1 VPVIANPLK
10 TKVKQKNIDILQ
22 FCICI
27 QAKTMNILEILTLV
41 VLGFGLISVI
51 TTRHSTLSII
61 NAISSTLLAVMFIY
75 IQTNTNLTPFIFGNF
90 PNSIGIEHFIDTTSY
105 ILISLFIPIGAYT
118 LYTLIQEEHSD
129 AIKYF
134 TLFTTTVICS
144 SIIVIIT
151 NDIFNFYVF
160 LELLVI
166 CIYLIFANTTDTQKK
181 KNTLEYLLLGGISSV
196 FIVLAIEIIYII
208 YGSLNVTVIFDKS
221 PVLEKSQFIL
231 LKISIIF
238 LVIASF
244 IKLAIFPFTSWVRK
258 IYTTCPNFFL
268 PFYGSIV
275 SSGISLY
282 MVIFFLYKVIHN
294 YQLLLFA
301 SNIITPFCI
310 AGILI
315 FSVLSVKEKDLR
327 VLLGYSTLAQV
338 GYIYICITTPNINA
352 ITGGILHIIHNIIV
366 KFGMFVILTQIYN
379 THKTYLLD
387 SINGLGQNIFI
398 GISLCIF
405 SASLIGI
412 PGTSG
417 FISKFYMFQGL
428 IEEKRFIALLAFIA
442 GSVLNIIYLWR
453 VISPMYFLPVLNKT
467 KFTKT
472 SIAAIIIAI
481 GSTILFGI
489 FTNFT
494 LAKSQKIATE
504 FLQSL

>member
-1 VPVIANPLK
+1 
-10 TKVKQKNIDILQ
+10 
-22 FCICI
+22 
-27 QAKTMNILEILTLV
+27 MNILEILTLV

-51 TTRHSTLSII
+51 TTSNSTLKII
-61 NAISSTLLAVMFIY
+61 NTTSSILLVLMFAY
-75 IQTNTNLTPFIFGNF
+75 IQANTKLTPFVFGNF
-90 PNSIGIEHFIDTTSY
+90 ANSIGIEHFIDTTSY

-160 LELLVI
+160 LELLAI

-208 YGSLNVTVIFDKS
+208 YGSLNVAVIFDKS

-231 LKISIIF
+231 LKISILF

-282 MVIFFLYKVIHN
+282 IVIFFLYKVIHN

-301 SNIITPFCI
+301 SHIITPFCI

-315 FSVLSVKEKDLR
+315 FSVLSIKEKDLR
-327 VLLGYSTLAQV
+327 VLLGYSTLVQV
-338 GYIYICITTPNINA
+338 GYIYICITTPNVNA

-379 THKTYLLD
+379 THKTYLLN
-387 SINGLGQNIFI
+387 SVNGLGENVFI
-398 GISLCIF
+398 GISFCIF

-428 IEEKRFIALLAFIA
+428 IEEKRFVVLFTFIMV
-442 GSVLNIIYLWR
+442 SVLNVVYLWN
-453 VISPMYFLPVLNKT
+453 VVSPMYFLPISSKT
-467 KFTKT
+467 KFANT
-472 SIAAIIIAI
+472 SITVIIVTVA
-481 GSTILFGI
+481 STILFGVV
-489 FTNFT
+489 TNFT

>member
-1 VPVIANPLK
+1 
-10 TKVKQKNIDILQ
+10 
-22 FCICI
+22 
-27 QAKTMNILEILTLV
+27 MNIIEILILIL
-41 VLGFGLISVI
+41 LGFGLIALIS
-51 TTRHSTLSII
+51 TSSSTLKII
-61 NAISSTLLAVMFIY
+61 NAISVVLLACMFVH
-75 IQTNTNLTPFIFGNF
+75 IQTNANFTSFVFGNF

-105 ILISLFIPIGAYT
+105 ILISLLIPIGTYT
-118 LYTLIQEEHSD
+118 LYSLTQEQHSGD
-129 AIKYF
+129 VIKYF
-134 TLFTTTVICS
+134 TLFTTVAICS
-144 SIIVIIT
+144 SIVVIIT

-160 LELLVI
+160 LELLTI
-166 CIYLIFANTTDTQKK
+166 CIYLIFSNTTDIQKK
-181 KNTLEYLLLGGISSV
+181 KNTLEYLLLGGTSSI
-196 FIVLAIEIIYII
+196 FIVLAIEIVYII
-208 YGSLNVTVIFDKS
+208 YGSLNVAVIFNKS
-221 PVLEKSQFIL
+221 LVIEKNQFIL

-238 LVIASF
+238 LVVASF
-244 IKLAIFPFTSWVRK
+244 IKLAIFPLTSWVRK
-258 IYTTCPNFFL
+258 IYTACPNFFL
-268 PFYGSIV
+268 PFYGSIIG
-275 SSGISLY
+275 SGISLY
-282 MVIFFLYKVIHN
+282 MVIFFLYKVIHS

-315 FSVLSVKEKDLR
+315 FSLMSIKEKDLR

-352 ITGGILHIIHNIIV
+352 ITGGVLHIIHNIIV

-379 THKTYLLD
+379 THKTYLLE

-398 GISLCIF
+398 GIAFCIF

-428 IEEKRFIALLAFIA
+428 IEEKRFVVLLAFIA
-442 GSVLNIIYLWR
+442 GSVLNIVYLWR
-453 VISPMYFLPVLNKT
+453 VISPMYFLPVSSKT

-472 SIAAIIIAI
+472 SIVVIIITMA
-481 GSTILFGI
+481 STILFGI